1 MKLLEL
7 LKKELPVLKQAA
19 KEDLQNLDK
28 TAKDVIEKAKET
40 VEEAKMFY
48 EAVKVGFLAAYMMS
62 KPNQRP
68 ITVKEMLKKE
78 DKQ

>member
-48 EAVKVGFLAAYMMS
+48 EAVKVGFLAASQFHYGS
-62 KPNQRP
+62 IQTLFEQLPGACGNN
-68 ITVKEMLKKE
+68 
-78 DKQ
+78 